1 MSTQRDISLVVQAK
15 DEASRALEGINR
27 TIGDLVRKNGDVARS
42 SEQASG
48 GMAQALQSILSLD
61 RAVAQLTGKFDAAN
75 SGLAQQ
81 AQAIATT
88 ADRLSAVKGQM
99 AGAATA
105 ADRLRT
111 AIVDALLSG
120 GDAEPL
126 RQKLRAAEAAMKSLE
141 GEASRLQSTLGAQ
154 QARYGEAGQAVQAL
168 ESNLNA
174 LALAQREARQE
185 GDRLS
190 AAIDRQAMASA
201 VRPTIERATGVTRDR
216 GEYDQLTAQLR
227 EESKR
232 AAEQEAAAVRRLRD
246 ELNPLAVVEGRV
258 ATETA
263 KLNDWLARG
272 KISADEHRKAVA
284 LLRAEAD
291 RAAKTFSRTAGGNGG
306 GNFLGLEPY
315 QLQNLGYQ
323 VNDVFTQLASGTSL
337 TQTLAQ
343 QGGQLIQIFPRVG
356 SAIASGLTSAPIL
369 AATAAFGALVLGIK
383 AAGDEAERL
392 RTFNG
397 ILAANADGA
406 AHSATRLNEAAKALT
421 GYGLSA
427 EDALTAVRTF
437 NREGVDDSRIA
448 QFGRAAADTA
458 AVMGVD
464 LKQAT
469 EDVSQAFSGG
479 YEAVKRLDDSMS
491 FLTASQREQIQT
503 LFDQGKATEAQNLA
517 LGIYSEKM
525 QGAADEMRGPWAG
538 AARELSGAWQELLRW
553 FGETGPI
560 KGASDAIADIGRGMA
575 ALIRQIRGT
584 TTEAD
589 ILDKIAGAQANIRNL
604 ERYGKN
610 APYLE
615 YEKKRLADLQQQLAT
630 VQKRGQAEEQS
641 AAVLARQS
649 ELTKKQTSDLQQ
661 ATAAAREN
669 KTQADAEAD
678 ARRKAADF
686 VAKNFK
692 FATEETKQAYIRQQV
707 EQARTQWA
715 EKAAAAAKREAD
727 ERKRAADEARRAA
740 IEGIQDNGREGLIST
755 AQRFNG
761 FSESNASQR
770 AGLMDFFKSAGIN
783 VDPKMVAWC
792 AAFVNAVLSANGL
805 PGTGALNARS
815 FLNYGQDATSNPQ
828 AGDIVVLRRGN
839 NAAQGHVG
847 FFQGFDGNGNVRVL
861 GGNQGNEV
869 STQSFSPNDVL
880 GIRRAPNA
888 MQVAQD
894 EAKATEQRAKQ
905 QQDFN
910 ASVDA
915 ENLKR
920 RQTVALL
927 TEQQGLTG
935 QALIDAQKRQFIEE
949 AVASQKA
956 KAAKDGLTYTAEQEA
971 ATRSLAGQE
980 FELTR
985 GIKARADAR
994 KEELQQQKEA
1004 ADRAVSELQTQR
1016 QELQQ
1021 QIQFLRDNGQ
1031 ASAADQLVPRLDEVN
1046 GRLQQAIDKAK
1057 AFYEALASNPAAL
1070 AALGLTAEQIES
1082 IRIRLDTASQSTQTL
1097 GTFMGISLGT
1107 IAQQFASGAAGA
1119 FDRFAQAVAEG
1130 KNVMGSLRDAFLQF
1144 AADFLRQI
1152 AQMIIQQAIFN
1163 LVSGIFRSIGGGPSG
1178 IASAIGGSVGNGLV
1192 ANPRDPLN
1200 VGMWH
1205 TGGLVGPNAPGSKPA
1220 SPAWFTNALRYH
1232 TGGIAGLKPNEV
1244 PAILQRGE
1252 EVLTASDP
1260 RHVANGGG
1268 TAGDVN
1274 VKSVIVFDREAA
1286 MQEYFASKSGEKV
1299 VLNFLR
1305 NNSNAVRQAL
1315 G

>member
-1 MSTQRDISLVVQAK
+1 MSTQRDISLVVRAK

-27 TIGDLVRKNGDVARS
+27 TIADLVRKNGDVARS

-81 AQAIATT
+81 AQAIAAT
-88 ADRLSAVKGQM
+88 ADRFSAVKGQM

-141 GEASRLQSTLGAQ
+141 GEATRLQSTLANQ
-154 QARYGEAGQAVQAL
+154 RTSYGEAGQAVQAL

-190 AAIDRQAMASA
+190 AAIGRQAKASA
-201 VRPTIERATGVTRDR
+201 VRPTIDRATGVTRDR

-258 ATETA
+258 AAETA

-291 RAAKTFSRTAGGNGG
+291 RAAKTFSRTAGGSNGG

-356 SAIASGLTSAPIL
+356 SAIASGLASAPIL
-369 AATAAFGALVLGIK
+369 AATAAFGSLLLGIK

-406 AHSATRLNEAAKALT
+406 AHSAERLNAAAKALT

-437 NREGVDDSRIA
+437 NREGIDDSRIA

-469 EDVSQAFSGG
+469 EDVSQAFTGG

-503 LFDQGKATEAQNLA
+503 LFDQGKAVEAQNLA

-525 QGAADEMRGPWAG
+525 QGAADDMRGPWAS
-538 AARELSGAWQELLRW
+538 AARELGGAWQDLLHW
-553 FGETGPI
+553 FSETGPI
-560 KGASDAIADIGRGMA
+560 KGASDAIGDIGRGLA

-589 ILDKIAGAQANIRNL
+589 ILAKIEGASANIRNL
-604 ERYGKN
+604 ERYSPN
-610 APYLE
+610 SPFLAQ
-615 YEKKRLADLQQQLAT
+615 EKARLATLQQQLAT

-649 ELTKKQTSDLQQ
+649 ELTKKQTADLQQ
-661 ATAAAREN
+661 ATVVASEH

-727 ERKRAADEARRAA
+727 DRKRAADEARRAA

-761 FSESNASQR
+761 FSENNASQR

-828 AGDIVVLRRGN
+828 TGDIVVLRRGN

-920 RQTVALL
+920 RQTVDLL

-1031 ASAADQLVPRLDEVN
+1031 ASAADQLVPRLDDVN

-1097 GTFMGISLGT
+1097 GTLMGISLGT

-1152 AQMIIQQAIFN
+1152 AQMIVQQVIFN
-1163 LVSGIFRSIGGGPSG
+1163 LVSGVLRSIGGGAAGVGAAGSVAGSAAPFTFNPLKFHSG
-1178 IASAIGGSVGNGLV
+1178 GVVGSGGSPFG
-1192 ANPRDPLN
+1192 A
-1200 VGMWH
+1200 
-1205 TGGLVGPNAPGSKPA
+1205 A
-1220 SPAWFTNALRYH
+1220 SPEWFEKAKRYH
-1232 TGGIAGLKPNEV
+1232 TGGIAGLRPNEI
-1244 PAILQRGE
+1244 PAILERGE
-1252 EVLTASDP
+1252 EVLTRGDP
-1260 RHVANGGG
+1260 RHAANGGG

-1305 NNSNAVRQAL
+1305 DNAGAVRQVL